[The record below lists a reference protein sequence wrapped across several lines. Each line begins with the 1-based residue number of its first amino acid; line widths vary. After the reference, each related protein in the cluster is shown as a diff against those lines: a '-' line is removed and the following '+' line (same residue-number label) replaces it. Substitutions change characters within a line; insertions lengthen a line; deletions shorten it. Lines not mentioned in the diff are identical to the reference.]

1 MTQAE
6 KHAELANLVTLRRSD
21 ESAEYA
27 LHKFCDGRWD
37 FPFVVPWTKSACNVD
52 AKVMIIGQD
61 WASEDYL
68 REPKNDTPERVALRD
83 EFGQDP
89 HLPTNRN
96 IKRWLRFF
104 DLTWEQT
111 YATDVSVFIK
121 PARISAKVSM
131 SLLERCATKYTV
143 PQIRIVKPIMAIC
156 LGIPTYNSVRL
167 ALGKLPVLLAD
178 AIQADAP
185 PTTVDECTQIYGVPH
200 AGGQGLAACGGY
212 AKVDPIWQQL
222 AARLKLAEAVHS
234 LSSSHN
240 PKP

>member
-1 MTQAE
+1 MTE
-6 KHAELANLVTLRRSD
+6 TDKHTELANLVALRRSD

-27 LHKFCDGRWD
+27 LHRFCDGRWD

-52 AKVMIIGQD
+52 ADVMIIGQD

-68 REPKNDTPERVALRD
+68 RDPKNNTPDRIALRD
-83 EFGQDP
+83 ELGQDP

-96 IKRWLRFF
+96 VKRWLGFF
-104 DLTWEQT
+104 DLKWQEI

-121 PARISAKVSM
+121 PAKMGAKVPM
-131 SLLERCATKYTV
+131 SLLERCASKYTI
-143 PQIRIVKPIMAIC
+143 PQIRIVKPVMAIC

-167 ALGKLPVLLAD
+167 ALGKPPVLLAD
-178 AIQADAP
+178 AIKSEAL
-185 PTTVDECTQIYGVPH
+185 PTMMDDSTQTQIYGVPH

-222 AARLKLAEAVHS
+222 AARLKV
-234 LSSSHN
+234 LSVR
-240 PKP
+240 